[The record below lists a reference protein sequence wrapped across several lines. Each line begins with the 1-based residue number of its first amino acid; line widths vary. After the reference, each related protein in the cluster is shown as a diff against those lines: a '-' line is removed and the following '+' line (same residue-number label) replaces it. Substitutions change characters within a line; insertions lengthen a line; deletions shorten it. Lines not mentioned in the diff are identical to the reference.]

1 MQITG
6 TGRISREHPVHR
18 AHRDYAMIL
27 LSRQN
32 KLSNIHESRLILR
45 EKLFSSF
52 EREMGGLRLYG
63 WLYTYMAD
71 VRRVGGGG
79 AVVSDKQQ
87 FASSPSVG
95 GKPRH
100 AQHDL
105 GRIQGCWDFG
115 QPSACTTKT
124 NKRTHYSQKTQRKY
138 RWYKRSKRQSTSWE
152 TKSVNGKKHNTEPIH
167 TTIDQSK
174 SNQRQDI

>member
-6 TGRISREHPVHR
+6 TGNIFREHPVHR
-18 AHRDYAMIL
+18 AHRDYAMLL

-52 EREMGGLRLYG
+52 EREMGGGLRLYG

-87 FASSPSVG
+87 FASSSSVG

-105 GRIQGCWDFG
+105 GRIQGC
-115 QPSACTTKT
+115 
-124 NKRTHYSQKTQRKY
+124 
-138 RWYKRSKRQSTSWE
+138 
-152 TKSVNGKKHNTEPIH
+152 
-167 TTIDQSK
+167 
-174 SNQRQDI
+174 